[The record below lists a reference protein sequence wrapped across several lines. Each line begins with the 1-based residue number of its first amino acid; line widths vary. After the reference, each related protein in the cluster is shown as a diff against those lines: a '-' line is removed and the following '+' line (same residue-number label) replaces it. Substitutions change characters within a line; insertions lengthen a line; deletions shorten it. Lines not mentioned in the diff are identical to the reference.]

1 MQAGALDKTV
11 LKALDFHFGTERP
24 EQIAE
29 LTAEGY
35 KALQETERRSC
46 AKKTGAVACVEAVLA
61 LAICEVHA
69 YVFNG
74 LDVHGVPRSDC
85 QQHTNTCRTNTG
97 AFRRTNTWLSAL
109 LPGDFAQPHD
119 PFRGLAC
126 VCWQFLAHE

>member
-1 MQAGALDKTV
+1 MSCHDIACHLGCILLKTASV
-11 LKALDFHFGTERP
+11 SLRTE
-24 EQIAE
+24 
-29 LTAEGY
+29 
-35 KALQETERRSC
+35 SC
-46 AKKTGAVACVEAVLA
+46 GKRKGGVACAEAVLA

-85 QQHTNTCRTNTG
+85 QQHTNTY
-97 AFRRTNTWLSAL
+97 RTNTWLSAL